1 MQKRTKLLPHKCEI
15 LHVRICF
22 AAGAEGD
29 AGRSGLLLA
38 PTNLTCPK
46 IALEW
51 IKDASVEEDFTAQ
64 KRGKIGYT
72 AIVFELKIHSSGT

>member
-1 MQKRTKLLPHKCEI
+1 
-15 LHVRICF
+15 
-22 AAGAEGD
+22 
-29 AGRSGLLLA
+29 LLLA

-72 AIVFELKIHSSGT
+72 EIVFELKIHSSGT